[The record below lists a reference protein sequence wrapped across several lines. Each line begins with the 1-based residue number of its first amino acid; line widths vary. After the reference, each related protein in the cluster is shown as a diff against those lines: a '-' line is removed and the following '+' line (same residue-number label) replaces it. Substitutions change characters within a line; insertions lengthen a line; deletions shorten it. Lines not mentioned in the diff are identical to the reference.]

1 MFLERRSAALLVAL
15 GSIVNAGGG
24 VAAFSP
30 RLSTNVIASGT
41 GACTMSA
48 GAEIRGRLEAP
59 DRRPL
64 VNGTLVMT
72 PEDSDGLTSSV
83 NATVRPDGSFV
94 FSNVPPGSYLIR
106 ALAQTEPGSDSL
118 FALFRVTVRD
128 RDLDGV
134 ELQLR
139 PGATISGHLIIESL
153 TLALPDVPGILDS
166 VRVRAPFSE
175 GGAFGDAQTGEP
187 RRDGSFAIRGVMAG
201 AHLLEIDGLA
211 APWSLK
217 SVTYRGQ
224 DITDTG
230 IQADSGQ
237 RLEDVTVTV
246 TDVASKVSG
255 TVRDSENRIVPNAR
269 VLFVPVP
276 SGLWPPASRRF
287 ARRLTD
293 SAGRYSVRGLPAGDY
308 RVAAALELGERDV
321 YRAGVLRAVRD
332 HGVAVTIERDQAHI
346 VDLSVSRLTLPQR
359 VAVR

>member
-1 MFLERRSAALLVAL
+1 MFLESRSAALLVAL

-30 RLSTNVIASGT
+30 PLPTNLMASGT
-41 GACTMSA
+41 GASTMSA
-48 GAEIRGRLEAP
+48 GSEIRGRLEAP

-72 PEDSDGLTSSV
+72 PEDSDGSMSSV

-94 FSNVPPGSYLIR
+94 FSNVAPGSYLIR

-118 FALFRVTVRD
+118 FALFRVTVRN

-139 PGATISGHLIIESL
+139 PGATISGRLIIDSR
-153 TLALPDVPGILDS
+153 ALPLPDAPGILAS
-166 VRVRAPFSE
+166 LSVRAPFSE
-175 GGAFGDAQTGEP
+175 GGAFGDAQTGQP
-187 RRDGSFAIRGVMAG
+187 RRDSSFAIRGVMAG
-201 AHLLEIDGLA
+201 AHLLEFDGLA

-217 SVTYRGQ
+217 SVSYRGQ

-230 IQADSGQ
+230 VQADSGQ

-246 TDVASKVSG
+246 TDVASEISG
-255 TVRDSENRIVPNAR
+255 TVRDSENRGVPNAR

-276 SGLWPPASRRF
+276 TGLWPPASRRF
-287 ARRLTD
+287 ARPLTD

-308 RVAAALELGERDV
+308 RVAAALEVGERDV
-321 YRAGVLRAVRD
+321 YRAGVLRAVREQ
-332 HGVAVTIERDQAHI
+332 GVAITVERDQARI
-346 VDLSVSRLTLPQR
+346 VDLSVSRLPVPQR
-359 VAVR
+359 VALR